1 MSAPSTPA
9 PAGAEAARATLH
21 RYARAV
27 DARDESALAAVFTED
42 VTFERVDGI
51 REGRD
56 TVLAF
61 YRTVFDGPT
70 TWSKHMVTNVI
81 VEPQR
86 AGLAVT
92 AYFQA
97 VSRTADDAVTV
108 FGEYDDLLV
117 PDGDG
122 LRIARKRVDVQQTFG
137 LEPRHG

>member
-1 MSAPSTPA
+1 MTTIAD

-27 DARDESALAAVFTED
+27 DNRDEAALALVFTED
-42 VTFERVDGI
+42 VAFERVDGL

-61 YRTVFDGPT
+61 YRTVFGGPT
-70 TWSKHMVTNVI
+70 VWSKHMVTNVL
-81 VEPQR
+81 VEPHR
-86 AGLAVT
+86 DGLAVT

-97 VSRTADDAVTV
+97 VSRTADDAIAV

-117 PDGDG
+117 PGGDG
-122 LRIARKRVDVQQTFG
+122 LRIARKRIDVQQTFD
-137 LEPRHG
+137 LEPRDG